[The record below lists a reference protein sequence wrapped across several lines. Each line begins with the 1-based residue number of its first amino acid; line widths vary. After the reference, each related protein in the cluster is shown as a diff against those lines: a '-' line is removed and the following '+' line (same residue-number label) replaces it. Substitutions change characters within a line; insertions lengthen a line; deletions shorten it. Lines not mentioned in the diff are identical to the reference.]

1 MSGAKERFERAK
13 AGIAPARGVMDGIR
27 KDAQAEKLG
36 LKPKGGTAWS
46 HGFLNQK
53 FWHPLSYRNQERLF
67 KAEQEEETRKTR
79 NEEAK
84 KEFEE
89 RAEFFKNTELLSQAD
104 RDNLRNRQQLAFMY
118 QQPPGFKEMQERE
131 KQEADERKRREM
143 DELKEREEEAA
154 REAAGLPPKEPE
166 KPQRH
171 QFKKDIHGNKV
182 MTEAEMPELKGAPKM
197 AGVGLARVQPFGKQ
211 VKAVQCMRCGGFGHV
226 STDKE
231 CPKRDHNPADEFRV
245 KLEDPLTLMR
255 ARDGLMKD
263 RKFALKTPMTIG
275 RSPTRGGCDPD
286 GVNQQMMLGDAG
298 EDALQQLEA
307 GRPGGILDSLPKS
320 ERKRLIKEYRAQEKA
335 SKKAKIKAAE
345 EYLRSK
351 GVKEGQGKAERHKIG
366 SR

>member
-1 MSGAKERFERAK
+1 
-13 AGIAPARGVMDGIR
+13 
-27 KDAQAEKLG
+27 
-36 LKPKGGTAWS
+36 
-46 HGFLNQK
+46 
-53 FWHPLSYRNQERLF
+53 
-67 KAEQEEETRKTR
+67 
-79 NEEAK
+79 
-84 KEFEE
+84 
-89 RAEFFKNTELLSQAD
+89 
-104 RDNLRNRQQLAFMY
+104 MY

-345 EYLRSK
+345 EYLKSK
-351 GVKEGQGKAERHKIG
+351 GVKKGKEKRRA
-366 SR
+366 

>member
-154 REAAGLPPKEPE
+154 R
-166 KPQRH
+166 
-171 QFKKDIHGNKV
+171 
-182 MTEAEMPELKGAPKM
+182 
-197 AGVGLARVQPFGKQ
+197 
-211 VKAVQCMRCGGFGHV
+211 
-226 STDKE
+226 
-231 CPKRDHNPADEFRV
+231 
-245 KLEDPLTLMR
+245 
-255 ARDGLMKD
+255 
-263 RKFALKTPMTIG
+263 
-275 RSPTRGGCDPD
+275 
-286 GVNQQMMLGDAG
+286 
-298 EDALQQLEA
+298 
-307 GRPGGILDSLPKS
+307 
-320 ERKRLIKEYRAQEKA
+320 
-335 SKKAKIKAAE
+335 
-345 EYLRSK
+345 
-351 GVKEGQGKAERHKIG
+351 
-366 SR
+366 